1 MHCMQKSL
9 TFLSAKLLHKTK
21 KIHEKESL
29 KKEGDILPGPVLT
42 GQGTMVLNR
51 KEIDLDWI

>member
-1 MHCMQKSL
+1 MQKSL